1 MAGHSKFKNIQ
12 YRKGAQDKKR
22 AKQFAK
28 IGREIQIAVKIGGTD
43 PESNPRLRLAIT
55 NARSVNMPKDNV
67 DRAINKNNTEA
78 SDYSEVRYEG
88 YGPFGTAFI
97 VEALTDNKNRTA
109 SEIRSIFSKNGGNL
123 GETGSVSFNFNKV
136 GEIQIKKEID
146 DSALEDLLEHGL
158 EDYNTEDDVT
168 YLYSSFEELAS
179 FEKILVDKNF
189 ESALQGLELLH
200 ALVETYEDLIE
211 LIALP
216 QKVNSYQ
223 ELKKWCGGQFHH
235 YQSISKKHSE
245 VRNFEQ
251 LKSFINSINF
261 KKVIK

>member
-43 PESNPRLRLAIT
+43 PESNPRLRLAMT

-67 DRAINKNNTEA
+67 DRAINKNNTDT
-78 SDYSEVRYEG
+78 SDYLEVRYEG

-97 VEALTDNKNRTA
+97 IEALTDNKNRTA

-136 GEIQIKKEID
+136 GEIQLKKEID
-146 DSALEDLLEHGL
+146 DNEIEYLLDHGL
-158 EDYNTEDDVT
+158 EDYNTDDDMT
-168 YLYSSFEELAS
+168 YLYSSFDTLAS
-179 FEKILVDKNF
+179 LEKILVEKKFDI
-189 ESALQGLELLH
+189 ESANIIWKPNLIVKIEKVEELNKLIKLNEELEDNDDVQNCFSNLDFDTELLGVTN
-200 ALVETYEDLIE
+200 A
-211 LIALP
+211 
-216 QKVNSYQ
+216 
-223 ELKKWCGGQFHH
+223 
-235 YQSISKKHSE
+235 
-245 VRNFEQ
+245 
-251 LKSFINSINF
+251 
-261 KKVIK
+261 

>member
-12 YRKGAQDKKR
+12 YRKGAQDQKR

-43 PESNPRLRLAIT
+43 PESNPRLRLAMT

-136 GEIQIKKEID
+136 GEIQLKKDID

-158 EDYNTEDDVT
+158 EDYNIEDNVT
-168 YLYSSFEELAS
+168 YLYSSFEALAS
-179 FEKILVDKNF
+179 FEKILVDKKYDI
-189 ESALQGLELLH
+189 ESANIIWKPNLTVKIEKKEELDKLIKLNDELEDNDDVQNCFSNLDFDSELL
-200 ALVETYEDLIE
+200 E
-211 LIALP
+211 
-216 QKVNSYQ
+216 VN
-223 ELKKWCGGQFHH
+223 
-235 YQSISKKHSE
+235 
-245 VRNFEQ
+245 NA
-251 LKSFINSINF
+251 
-261 KKVIK
+261 

>member
-146 DSALEDLLEHGL
+146 DSALEDLLDYGL
-158 EDYNTEDDVT
+158 EDYNTDDDVT

-179 FEKILVDKNF
+179 FEKILVDKKF
-189 ESALQGLELLH
+189 DIESANIIWKPNLTVKIEKKEDLDRLIRLNEELEDNDDVQNCFSNLDFDSELL
-200 ALVETYEDLIE
+200 
-211 LIALP
+211 
-216 QKVNSYQ
+216 
-223 ELKKWCGGQFHH
+223 
-235 YQSISKKHSE
+235 E
-245 VRNFEQ
+245 VHNA
-251 LKSFINSINF
+251 
-261 KKVIK
+261 

>member
-67 DRAINKNNTEA
+67 DRAINKNNTDTA
-78 SDYSEVRYEG
+78 DYSEVRYEG

-136 GEIQIKKEID
+136 GEIQVKKEID
-146 DSALEDLLEHGL
+146 DSALEDLLDHGL
-158 EDYNTEDDVT
+158 EDYNTE
-168 YLYSSFEELAS
+168 EEMSYIYCSYETLAS
-179 FEKILVDKNF
+179 LEKIMREKKF
-189 ESALQGLELLH
+189 EIESANIIWKPNLKVKIEKEDELTKLVKLNDELEKFKKMVEESQNVYESLL
-200 ALVETYEDLIE
+200 D
-211 LIALP
+211 
-216 QKVNSYQ
+216 
-223 ELKKWCGGQFHH
+223 KKFTTD
-235 YQSISKKHSE
+235 
-245 VRNFEQ
+245 
-251 LKSFINSINF
+251 LKSGTIINMEHLA
-261 KKVIK
+261 

>member
-136 GEIQIKKEID
+136 GEIQIKKQID
-146 DSALEDLLEHGL
+146 DSALEDLLDHGL
-158 EDYNTEDDVT
+158 EDYNKDDDVK

-189 ESALQGLELLH
+189 DIESANIIWKPNLTVKIEKKEDLDKLIRLNEELEDNDDVQNYFSNLDFDSELLEFNN
-200 ALVETYEDLIE
+200 A
-211 LIALP
+211 
-216 QKVNSYQ
+216 
-223 ELKKWCGGQFHH
+223 
-235 YQSISKKHSE
+235 
-245 VRNFEQ
+245 
-251 LKSFINSINF
+251 
-261 KKVIK
+261 

>member
-136 GEIQIKKEID
+136 GEIQVKKEID
-146 DSALEDLLEHGL
+146 DSALEDLLDHGL
-158 EDYNTEDDVT
+158 EDYDIDDDLT

-179 FEKILVDKNF
+179 FEKILVDKKF
-189 ESALQGLELLH
+189 DIESANIIWKPNLTVKIEKKEDLDKLIRLNEELDDNDDVQNCFSNLDFDSELL
-200 ALVETYEDLIE
+200 E
-211 LIALP
+211 
-216 QKVNSYQ
+216 VN
-223 ELKKWCGGQFHH
+223 
-235 YQSISKKHSE
+235 
-245 VRNFEQ
+245 NA
-251 LKSFINSINF
+251 
-261 KKVIK
+261 

>member
-146 DSALEDLLEHGL
+146 DSALEDLLDHGL
-158 EDYNTEDDVT
+158 EDYIADDDVT

-189 ESALQGLELLH
+189 DIESANIIWKPNLTVKIEKK
-200 ALVETYEDLIE
+200 EDLDK
-211 LIALP
+211 A
-216 QKVNSYQ
+216 Y
-223 ELKKWCGGQFHH
+223 
-235 YQSISKKHSE
+235 
-245 VRNFEQ
+245 
-251 LKSFINSINF
+251 
-261 KKVIK
+261 

>member
-146 DSALEDLLEHGL
+146 DSALEDLLDHGL
-158 EDYNTEDDVT
+158 EDYNIDDYVT

-179 FEKILVDKNF
+179 FEKILVDKKF
-189 ESALQGLELLH
+189 DIESANIIWKPNLTVKIEKKEDLDKLIRLNEELEDNDDVQNCFSNLDFDSELL
-200 ALVETYEDLIE
+200 E
-211 LIALP
+211 
-216 QKVNSYQ
+216 VN
-223 ELKKWCGGQFHH
+223 
-235 YQSISKKHSE
+235 
-245 VRNFEQ
+245 NA
-251 LKSFINSINF
+251 
-261 KKVIK
+261 

>member
-43 PESNPRLRLAIT
+43 PESNPRLRLAIN

-67 DRAINKNNTEA
+67 DRAINKNNTDTT
-78 SDYSEVRYEG
+78 DYAEVRYEG

-123 GETGSVSFNFNKV
+123 GETGSVSFNFDKV
-136 GEIQIKKEID
+136 GEIQMHGALD
-146 DSALEDLLEHGL
+146 DTALEQLLDYGL
-158 EDYNTEDDVT
+158 DDYTTEDGMT
-168 YLYSSFEELAS
+168 YINC
-179 FEKILVDKNF
+179 K
-189 ESALQGLELLH
+189 
-200 ALVETYEDLIE
+200 YEDLASLEKAMREKNMEIE
-211 LIALP
+211 SASIIWKP
-216 QKVNSYQ
+216 NMTVNIEKED
-223 ELKKWCGGQFHH
+223 ELNRLMKLNEDLEDNDDVQNCF
-235 YQSISKKHSE
+235 SNLDFDSS
-245 VRNFEQ
+245 
-251 LKSFINSINF
+251 LLDNSSA
-261 KKVIK
+261 

>member
-67 DRAINKNNTEA
+67 DRAINKNNTDTA
-78 SDYSEVRYEG
+78 DYSEVRYEG

-136 GEIQIKKEID
+136 GEIQVKKEID
-146 DSALEDLLEHGL
+146 DGALEDLLDHGL
-158 EDYNTEDDVT
+158 EDYNIEDDAT
-168 YLYSSFEELAS
+168 YIYC
-179 FEKILVDKNF
+179 
-189 ESALQGLELLH
+189 
-200 ALVETYEDLIE
+200 
-211 LIALP
+211 
-216 QKVNSYQ
+216 SY
-223 ELKKWCGGQFHH
+223 
-235 YQSISKKHSE
+235 
-245 VRNFEQ
+245 
-251 LKSFINSINF
+251 
-261 KKVIK
+261 

>member
-146 DSALEDLLEHGL
+146 DSELEDLLDHGL
-158 EDYNTEDDVT
+158 EDYDIDDDLT

-179 FEKILVDKNF
+179 FEKILVDKKF
-189 ESALQGLELLH
+189 DIESANIIWKPNLTVKIEKKEDLDKLIRLNEELEDNDDVQNCFSNLDFDSELL
-200 ALVETYEDLIE
+200 E
-211 LIALP
+211 
-216 QKVNSYQ
+216 VN
-223 ELKKWCGGQFHH
+223 
-235 YQSISKKHSE
+235 
-245 VRNFEQ
+245 NA
-251 LKSFINSINF
+251 
-261 KKVIK
+261 

>member
-43 PESNPRLRLAIT
+43 PESNPRLRLAIN

-67 DRAINKNNTEA
+67 DRAINKIN
-78 SDYSEVRYEG
+78 SDTTDYTEVRYEG

-123 GETGSVSFNFNKV
+123 GETGSVSFNFDKV
-136 GEIQIKKEID
+136 GEIQTKGNMD
-146 DSALEDLLEHGL
+146 DSTLEQLLDYGLDDYISEDGMTYIYCKFEDLASLEKAMREKNMEIESASIIWKPNMTVNIEKEDELNRLIKLNEDLED
-158 EDYNTEDDVT
+158 NDDVQGV
-168 YLYSSFEELAS
+168 SS
-179 FEKILVDKNF
+179 NF
-189 ESALQGLELLH
+189 E
-200 ALVETYEDLIE
+200 VDEDVMSSLT
-211 LIALP
+211 
-216 QKVNSYQ
+216 S
-223 ELKKWCGGQFHH
+223 
-235 YQSISKKHSE
+235 
-245 VRNFEQ
+245 
-251 LKSFINSINF
+251 
-261 KKVIK
+261 

>member
-43 PESNPRLRLAIT
+43 PESNPRLRLAIN

-67 DRAINKNNTEA
+67 DRAINKNN
-78 SDYSEVRYEG
+78 SDTTDYNEVRYEG

-123 GETGSVSFNFNKV
+123 GETGSVSFNFDKV
-136 GEIQIKKEID
+136 GEIQTKGNLD
-146 DSALEDLLEHGL
+146 DSTLEQLLDYGLDDYSSEDGMTYIYCKFEDLASLEKAMREKNMEIESASIIWKPNMTVNIEKEDELNRLIKLNEDLED
-158 EDYNTEDDVT
+158 NDDVQNCFSN
-168 YLYSSFEELAS
+168 LNFDSS
-179 FEKILVDKNF
+179 
-189 ESALQGLELLH
+189 LLDGSN
-200 ALVETYEDLIE
+200 A
-211 LIALP
+211 
-216 QKVNSYQ
+216 
-223 ELKKWCGGQFHH
+223 
-235 YQSISKKHSE
+235 
-245 VRNFEQ
+245 
-251 LKSFINSINF
+251 
-261 KKVIK
+261 